1 MRVKTNST
9 THRRRSAW
17 HRGIALVVAV
27 GLLAIPATAQA
38 FIDQTSGDQS
48 PSAGPASE
56 LPTPDTYLGQRGI
69 TLPAGDDVVASSS
82 PVSVDDG
89 FDWASAL
96 IGAGVAMAI
105 VTLAGGAL
113 VAFRRQPDVAPS
125 ASTS

>member
-38 FIDQTSGDQS
+38 FIDQTSADQG
-48 PSAGPASE
+48 PSASPASE
-56 LPTPDTYLGQRGI
+56 LPTPDTYLGQRGM
-69 TLPAGDDVVASSS
+69 TLPDGDDVVTSSS
-82 PVSVDDG
+82 PVSVDAG

-105 VTLAGGAL
+105 AALGGA
-113 VAFRRQPDVAPS
+113 AFLTVRRRTALSPS
-125 ASTS
+125 GAS